1 MRVLARTKTHLE
13 IYSIKG
19 EDESK
24 DIKKRLNKMFAEKG
38 LKFKRVIFTDVKL
51 PNEIATPLD
60 KKAQFKAKNELEK
73 ERH

>member
-1 MRVLARTKTHLE
+1 
-13 IYSIKG
+13 
-19 EDESK
+19 
-24 DIKKRLNKMFAEKG
+24 MFAEKG

-73 ERH
+73 ERHQFDLRVLNDEEEIELLK

>member
-1 MRVLARTKTHLE
+1 
-13 IYSIKG
+13 
-19 EDESK
+19 
-24 DIKKRLNKMFAEKG
+24 MFAEKG